1 MSDARLFGTTH
12 RYERRNVI
20 ELGLDVASS
29 ASTAF
34 QNITELAFPVTAAIN
49 YRYLAYI
56 MYTTSA
62 NTIGMR
68 VSYTSPAVTHA
79 AYTTMVPP
87 GSTTG
92 GVPAA
97 GTDNTWVNW
106 QNVADTG
113 TVSGASMS
121 TTAGN
126 LLILMGIIRPSANG
140 TFQLRF
146 APETATANGV
156 IIEAGSTLEWW

>member
-1 MSDARLFGTTH
+1 MSLNRDTSPYLKRG
-12 RYERRNVI
+12 YCI
-20 ELGLDVASS
+20 ELTADVASS

-34 QNITELAFPVTAAIN
+34 QDITGLAFPITSGIN
-49 YRYLAYI
+49 YRYAAYI
-56 MYTTSA
+56 QYTTSA
-62 NTIGMR
+62 NTIGIR

-79 AYTTMVPP
+79 AYVTMVPP

-113 TVSGASMS
+113 TTSGASMS

-126 LLILMGIIRPSANG
+126 LLILMGIIRPSASG

-146 APETATANGV
+146 APETATASGV